1 MSHHLLTL
9 TLVLMGLFLAIG
21 RARKLS
27 FLAAG
32 KQLWRSWLW
41 LWLAAGSGSGL
52 TVWDFS
58 PEMSALLLSSVGLRL
73 GRKEVLVRRGGEVL
87 SLLSPPILSF
97 LAAVVSSD
105 TLGSPALSEVVVLDL
120 RTGLLTM
127 GTMLSG
133 ISLLSLAADDS
144 LALSP
149 SSPHLIV
156 SRLARIDP
164 GRETGAERREGGG
177 RVLTVRRVVRV
188 RRRMALFLV
197 LSLSTAIT
205 LSHYSVVR
213 LTILASQSSQGWQS
227 FKQLSLARRIA
238 I

>member
-1 MSHHLLTL
+1 
-9 TLVLMGLFLAIG
+9 MGLFLAIG
-21 RARKLS
+21 RAGKLS

-32 KQLWRSWLW
+32 KQLWLATLSSWLW
-41 LWLAAGSGSGL
+41 LGVGSGSGL

-133 ISLLSLAADDS
+133 M
-144 LALSP
+144 
-149 SSPHLIV
+149 V
-156 SRLARIDP
+156 
-164 GRETGAERREGGG
+164 
-177 RVLTVRRVVRV
+177 
-188 RRRMALFLV
+188 
-197 LSLSTAIT
+197 
-205 LSHYSVVR
+205 SVV
-213 LTILASQSSQGWQS
+213 
-227 FKQLSLARRIA
+227 
-238 I
+238 